1 MLRLAAIF
9 VAVCM
14 VLIASSLA
22 AVLYLFMGLS
32 GAESATVGL
41 AALTGLA
48 LYNTVSTRLRDRSDV
63 GEQIADLSRLTADLA
78 KHMAEIKR
86 NLSAAETKVDG
97 AVSRVRAAV
106 EPVTSEI
113 GELGNLVKQL
123 AETVAAHDT
132 ALAERASAPV
142 AMPVDALSGE
152 PMPSTT
158 ASEPVAPAAPSP
170 SDTGAGGSFKSLSAD
185 GMVEAIREAIEA
197 NRIDLYL
204 QPVVT
209 LPQRKVR
216 YYEAL
221 SRLRTANGE
230 QVLAEDFVPHAEA
243 AGLMPKVDNLLLFRC
258 VQILR
263 RLLMKNR
270 EVGLFCNVSGTTLSD
285 PEFFAQ
291 FSDFMDANRALAPA
305 LVFEFK
311 QQAYRVMGPMEYES
325 LASLAERGFRFSM
338 DHVADL
344 RMEPRELSERGFRYI
359 KVAGAMLLK
368 GGVSTGDI
376 DPADLSDLLARYNI
390 DLIAERI
397 ESESSVVDLLD
408 FDVRFGQGFLFSQPR
423 PVRAEAMQA
432 NGGNGDAGGK
442 DSGPVKMAAGNEPSM
457 PRIAISNDQGGPKLV
472 SSMGVVA

>member
-9 VAVCM
+9 TAACM
-14 VLIASSLA
+14 VLIAGSLA
-22 AVLYLFMGLS
+22 AVLYLFFGMS

-48 LYNTVSTRLRDRSDV
+48 LYNTVATRLRDRNDV

-86 NLSAAETKVDG
+86 SLTAAENKVDS
-97 AVSRVRAAV
+97 AVNRVRAAV

-113 GELGNLVKQL
+113 GELGVLVRQL
-123 AETVAAHDT
+123 AETVAAHET
-132 ALAERASAPV
+132 ALAARASAPQPAAEEPAA
-142 AMPVDALSGE
+142 AMI
-152 PMPSTT
+152 
-158 ASEPVAPAAPSP
+158 APAAAAPAIARGSGFKAL
-170 SDTGAGGSFKSLSAD
+170 DAGG
-185 GMVEAIREAIEA
+185 MVASIREAIEA
-197 NRIDLYL
+197 NRMDLYL

-216 YYEAL
+216 FHEAL
-221 SRLRTANGE
+221 TRLRTASGE
-230 QVLAEDFVPHAEA
+230 QVMAEDFMPHAEA
-243 AGLMPKVDNLLLFRC
+243 AGLMPRIDNLLVFRC

-270 EVGLFCNVSGTTLSD
+270 DVGLFCNLSGATLSD

-291 FSDFMDANRALAPA
+291 FSDFMEANRALAPA
-305 LVFEFK
+305 LMFEFR
-311 QQAYRVMGPMEYES
+311 QDAYRAMGPIEYES
-325 LASLAERGFRFSM
+325 LASLASRGFRFSM
-338 DHVADL
+338 DHVSDL
-344 RMEPRELSERGFRYI
+344 RMEPRELSERGFRFL
-359 KVAGAMLLK
+359 KVPGATLLRSGHAG
-368 GGVSTGDI
+368 SGDI
-376 DPADLSDLLARYNI
+376 HPADLSDLLARYHI

-432 NGGNGDAGGK
+432 NGGNGDAAK
-442 DSGPVKMAAGNEPSM
+442 PLGNEP
-457 PRIAISNDQGGPKLV
+457 PVRLPTVGDPAAPKLV
-472 SSMGVVA
+472 SRMGVVA

>member
-14 VLIASSLA
+14 VLIAGSLA
-22 AVLYLFMGLS
+22 AVLYLFFGLS

-48 LYNTVSTRLRDRSDV
+48 LYNTVSTRLRDRNDV

-86 NLSAAETKVDG
+86 SLSAAETKVDG
-97 AVSRVRAAV
+97 AVNRVRAAV

-123 AETVAAHDT
+123 AETVAAHDN
-132 ALAERASAPV
+132 ALANGGAPSAASAQPAPV
-142 AMPVDALSGE
+142 TAPDIATAESNSVVPAPGTGFKALDAE
-152 PMPSTT
+152 
-158 ASEPVAPAAPSP
+158 
-170 SDTGAGGSFKSLSAD
+170 
-185 GMVEAIREAIEA
+185 GMVAAIREAIEA
-197 NRIDLYL
+197 NRMDLYL

-216 YYEAL
+216 HYEAL
-221 SRLRTANGE
+221 SRLRMANGE
-230 QVLAEDFVPHAEA
+230 QVMAEDFVPHAEA
-243 AGLMPKVDNLLLFRC
+243 AGLMPKIDNLLVFRC

-270 EVGLFCNVSGTTLSD
+270 DVGLFCNLSGATLSD
-285 PEFFAQ
+285 AEIFPQ
-291 FSDFMDANRALAPA
+291 FSDFIEANRALAPA

-311 QQAYRVMGPMEYES
+311 QDSYRTMGPMEYES
-325 LASLAERGFRFSM
+325 LASLSNRGFRFSM
-338 DHVADL
+338 DHVTDL
-344 RMEPRELSERGFRYI
+344 RMEPRELSERGFRFL
-359 KVAGAMLLK
+359 KVPGAMLLK
-368 GGVSTGDI
+368 GSAAATGDI
-376 DPADLSDLLARYNI
+376 HPADLSDLLARHQI

-423 PVRAEAMQA
+423 PVRADAMQ
-432 NGGNGDAGGK
+432 GNGEREQKAGQPEG
-442 DSGPVKMAAGNEPSM
+442 A
-457 PRIAISNDQGGPKLV
+457 
-472 SSMGVVA
+472 VA

>member
-22 AVLYLFMGLS
+22 AVLYLFFGMS
-32 GAESATVGL
+32 GAESAMVGL

-48 LYNTVSTRLRDRSDV
+48 LYNTVSARLRDRSDV

-78 KHMAEIKR
+78 KHMAEMKR
-86 NLSAAETKVDG
+86 SLSAAETKVDG
-97 AVSRVRAAV
+97 AVNRVRAAV

-123 AETVAAHDT
+123 AETVAAHDV
-132 ALAERASAPV
+132 AIAIQAGGPVPDISSPVEFAST
-142 AMPVDALSGE
+142 AMPE
-152 PMPSTT
+152 
-158 ASEPVAPAAPSP
+158 PAAPEASY
-170 SDTGAGGSFKSLSAD
+170 DTAGASSGFKSLSAD
-185 GMVEAIREAIEA
+185 GMVEAIHEAIEA

-221 SRLRTANGE
+221 SRLRMASGE

-270 EVGLFCNVSGTTLSD
+270 DIGLFCNVSGTTLSD

-291 FSDFMDANRALAPA
+291 FSDFMEANRALAPA

-311 QQAYRVMGPMEYES
+311 QHAYRAMGPMEYES
-325 LASLAERGFRFSM
+325 LASLAGRGFRFSM

-423 PVRAEAMQA
+423 PVRAEAMQGNA
-432 NGGNGDAGGK
+432 GHGGNGDAPNK
-442 DSGPVKMAAGNEPSM
+442 EPAAKVAGSESAVVRMPS
-457 PRIAISNDQGGPKLV
+457 INDPGAPKLV
-472 SSMGVVA
+472 SSMSVVA